1 GLTRKSRSTTVPQL
15 SQAMTSHG
23 CFAVIAAVTFGQNHT
38 DGHISLALQLAIPD
52 WNSSLVDS
60 LFQTLLPPD
69 GFTIV

>member
-1 GLTRKSRSTTVPQL
+1 
-15 SQAMTSHG
+15 MTSHG

-52 WNSSLVDS
+52 WNSLVDS